1 MGVAVLKVRVLSF
14 TNSLLFCVLNF
25 FHSNP
30 YGAVI
35 WICNWHSID
44 NTSVFQLLLHNASTV
59 WRFFFS
65 ILPSDSASASKLGTG
80 KKFGGETAD
89 VN

>member
-35 WICNWHSID
+35 WICN
-44 NTSVFQLLLHNASTV
+44 
-59 WRFFFS
+59 
-65 ILPSDSASASKLGTG
+65 
-80 KKFGGETAD
+80 
-89 VN
+89 